1 MTSIYLVL
9 VLFVSVLGAVT
20 DICFGCVKNKH
31 LITFSM
37 IWLFFAVSELCILH
51 SSSVLTFRL
60 LLNTI
65 LSLVLAVIFYL
76 TDIWAP
82 GDCKLYIVISL
93 IFPISAYITRDGNV
107 FPALDFVIYA
117 FGLGYIFLLVTTFMH
132 KTFEKMSINS
142 SFSLEHSLSII
153 CNAGIVSLLQILLN
167 IFVPRFFYANQMLCI
182 LFSVAFTYLLQNKA
196 ALVRKSVGFIGL
208 ICLLISGILYGFWLN
223 ACISLA
229 ESLVIASAIEFIS
242 NRVCVNTYREIPGEK
257 VRAGMILSFSTL
269 LFMRKCTDPE
279 LPKMTT
285 ENRRSRITHN
295 QAEAIKN
302 WCKNS
307 GSSVVIVEM
316 MPFAPFLAGAV
327 IIQVFRFLLLGH

>member
-1 MTSIYLVL
+1 MASIYLAL
-9 VLFVSVLGAVT
+9 VLFVSVLGAAT

-37 IWLFFAVSELCILH
+37 IWLVLAVSELCILH
-51 SSSVLTFRL
+51 SSSVLRFRL
-60 LLNTI
+60 LLNVI

-93 IFPISAYITRDGNV
+93 TFPIRAYIVREGNI

-117 FGLGYIFLLVTTFMH
+117 FGLGYIFLLVTTFMR
-132 KTFEKMSINS
+132 KTFVKKDIKL
-142 SFSLEHSLSII
+142 SFSLEHSLSIMF
-153 CNAGIVSLLQILLN
+153 NAGMVSLLQILLN
-167 IFVPRFFYANQMLCI
+167 IFSPRFFYANKMLCI
-182 LFSVAFTYLLQNKA
+182 LFSVALICLLQNKA
-196 ALVRKSVGFIGL
+196 ALVRKIVGFTGL
-208 ICLLISGILYGFWLN
+208 ICLLINGILYGIWFN
-223 ACISLA
+223 VCISIA

-242 NRVCVNTYREIPGEK
+242 NRVRINTYREIPGEK

-269 LFMRKCTDPE
+269 CFMQKCTDPE
-279 LPKMTT
+279 LPKTTT
-285 ENRRSRITHN
+285 ESRRSRLTRN
-295 QAEAIKN
+295 QADAVKN